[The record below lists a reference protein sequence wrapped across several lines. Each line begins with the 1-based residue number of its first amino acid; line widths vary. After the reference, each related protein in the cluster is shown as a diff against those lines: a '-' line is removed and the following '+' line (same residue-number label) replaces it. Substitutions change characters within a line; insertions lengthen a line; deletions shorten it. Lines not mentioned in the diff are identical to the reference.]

1 VSHYNTVLHQML
13 DIFPRHQFQNVV
25 NRHNGDYRVRR
36 LRCWDQFVHLL
47 YAQLSGRESMRDLV
61 SGIRCFGSRLYH
73 LGARVVCRSTLCDA
87 NNNRSHEIYRD
98 IFFSLSSRVSSLAPK
113 YKLKLNKQLYIL
125 DSTFLELCLS
135 VFPWARFRK
144 TRGAVKLHTLLQA
157 DGQIPRFIVLTDG
170 KKHDAPAARRMDIPA
185 GSFLVFD
192 KGYHDF
198 AFYNLLSART
208 IDFVTRLKSNAQYR
222 VAKRRKVSRSTG
234 ATSDHEI
241 IFTGFYTSKKYPGKL
256 RRIRYVD
263 SVTGKTYTFLTNN
276 FKLSARTIAN
286 IYKARWEIELFF
298 KCIKQN
304 LKIKRFFGTTPNAV
318 FTQIW
323 IAMIAYLLASFYKF
337 TLKSKHSI
345 QQIFRLVKVQL
356 FEKRSLQEVFSND
369 IVKPPESAYINQL
382 NLAILTGH

>member
-1 VSHYNTVLHQML
+1 ML
-13 DIFPRHQFQNVV
+13 DIFPRHQFQKVV
-25 NRHNGDYRVRR
+25 NRHDGDYRVRR
-36 LRCWDQFVHLL
+36 LRCWDQFVYLL

-73 LGARVVCRSTLCDA
+73 LGVRTVRRSTLSDA

-113 YKLKLNKQLYIL
+113 YKLKLNRKLYII

-144 TRGAVKLHTLLQA
+144 AKGAVKLHTLLQA
-157 DGQIPRFIVLTDG
+157 DGLIPRFIVITDG
-170 KKHDAPAARRMDIPA
+170 KRHDAPVARHMDIPG
-185 GSFLVFD
+185 GSVVVFD

-198 AFYNLLSART
+198 TFYNLLSSRM
-208 IDFVTRLKSNAQYR
+208 IDFVTRTKSNAKYR
-222 VAKRRKVSRSTG
+222 VIKRRSVRKSTG
-234 ATSDHEI
+234 VTSDHEI
-241 IFTGFYTSKKYPGKL
+241 EFTGFSTGKKYPGRL

-263 SVTGKTYTFLTNN
+263 SETGKAYTFLTNN
-276 FKLSARTIAN
+276 FKLAARTIAN

-337 TLKSKHSI
+337 VLKTKLSI

-356 FEKRSLQEVFSND
+356 FEKRSLLEVFIND
-369 IVKPPESAYINQL
+369 IVMPPESATINQL
-382 NLAILTGH
+382 NLSILTGH

>member
-1 VSHYNTVLHQML
+1 MSHSNTVLHQML
-13 DIFPRHQFQNVV
+13 DIFPRHEFQKAV
-25 NRHNGDYRVRR
+25 NQHNGDYRVRR
-36 LRCWDQFVHLL
+36 LRCWDQFVYLL

-61 SGIRCFGSRLYH
+61 SGIRCFGSKLYH
-73 LGARVVCRSTLCDA
+73 LGARTVQRSTLSDA
-87 NNNRSHEIYRD
+87 NNSRSHEIYRD

-113 YKLKLNKQLYIL
+113 YKLKLNRKLYLL

-144 TRGAVKLHTLLQA
+144 AKGAVKLHTLLQA
-157 DGQIPRFIVLTDG
+157 DGLIPRFIVITDG
-170 KKHDAPAARRMDIPA
+170 KKHDAPVARQIDIPA
-185 GSFLVFD
+185 GSFLAFD

-198 AFYNLLSART
+198 TFYNQLT
-208 IDFVTRLKSNAQYR
+208 TNKICFVTRTKSNASYR
-222 VAKRRKVSRSTG
+222 VLKRRDVCKSTG
-234 ATSDHEI
+234 VTSDHEI
-241 IFTGFYTSKKYPGKL
+241 IFTGPLTRKKYPDKL

-263 SVTGKTYTFLTNN
+263 SETGKAYTFLTNN
-276 FKLSARTIAN
+276 FKLAARTIAN

-337 TLKSKHSI
+337 TLKTKLSI
-345 QQIFRLVKVQL
+345 QKILRLLKIQL
-356 FEKRSLQEVFSND
+356 FEKRSLLEVFLND
-369 IVKPPESAYINQL
+369 IVMPPESACINQM
-382 NLAILTGH
+382 NLSILTGH

>member
-1 VSHYNTVLHQML
+1 ML
-13 DIFPRHQFQNVV
+13 DIFPRHQFQRVV
-25 NRHNGDYRVRR
+25 NRHGGDYRIRR

-61 SGIRCFGSRLYH
+61 SGIRCFGSKLYH
-73 LGARVVCRSTLCDA
+73 LGVRTVRRSTLSDA
-87 NNNRSHEIYRD
+87 NNNRPHEIYRD
-98 IFFSLSSRVSSLAPK
+98 IFFSLSSRISSLAPK
-113 YKLKLNKQLYIL
+113 YKLKLRKKLYIL

-144 TRGAVKLHTLLQA
+144 AKGAVKLHTLLQA
-157 DGQIPRFIVLTDG
+157 DGSIPRFIVLTDG
-170 KKHDAPAARRMDIPA
+170 KKHDAPAARCMDIPG
-185 GSFLVFD
+185 GSVVVFD
-192 KGYHDF
+192 RAYHDF
-198 AFYNLLSART
+198 TFYNQLSSRK
-208 IDFVTRLKSNAQYR
+208 IDFVTKLKSNAKYR
-222 VAKRRKVSRSTG
+222 VVKRRRVRKSTG
-234 ATSDHEI
+234 VTSDHEI
-241 IFTGFYTSKKYPGKL
+241 EFTGFNTKKKYPGKL

-263 SVTGKTYTFLTNN
+263 PETGKAHTFLTNN
-276 FKLSARTIAN
+276 FKLAARTIAN

-337 TLKSKHSI
+337 TLKTKHSI

-356 FEKRSLQEVFSND
+356 FEKRSLQEVFLND
-369 IVKPPESAYINQL
+369 IVGPPKSAGINQL
-382 NLAILTGH
+382 NLSILTGH

>member
-1 VSHYNTVLHQML
+1 MSHNNTVFHQML
-13 DIFPRHQFQNVV
+13 DIFPRHQFQKVV

-36 LRCWDQFVHLL
+36 LRCWDQFVYLL

-73 LGARVVCRSTLCDA
+73 LGVRTVRRSTLSDA

-98 IFFSLSSRVSSLAPK
+98 IFVSLSSRVSSLAPK
-113 YKLKLNKQLYIL
+113 YKLKLSRKLYII

-144 TRGAVKLHTLLQA
+144 AKSAVKLHTLLQA
-157 DGQIPRFIVLTDG
+157 DGLIPRFIVITDG
-170 KKHDAPAARRMDIPA
+170 KKHDAPAARRMDIPE
-185 GSFLVFD
+185 GSVVVFD

-198 AFYNLLSART
+198 TFYNLLSSRK
-208 IDFVTRLKSNAQYR
+208 IDFVTRLKSNAKYR
-222 VAKRRKVSRSTG
+222 VVKRRSVRRSTG
-234 ATSDHEI
+234 VTSDHEI
-241 IFTGFYTSKKYPGKL
+241 EFTGFYTGRKYPGRL

-263 SVTGKTYTFLTNN
+263 PETGKAYTFLTNN
-276 FKLSARTIAN
+276 FKLAARTIAN

-323 IAMIAYLLASFYKF
+323 IAMIAYLLTSFYKF
-337 TLKSKHSI
+337 VLKTKLSI

-356 FEKRSLQEVFSND
+356 FEKRSLLEVFSND
-369 IVKPPESAYINQL
+369 IVMPPKSAGINQL
-382 NLAILTGH
+382 NLSILTGH

>member
-1 VSHYNTVLHQML
+1 VSHYNTVFHQML
-13 DIFPRHQFQNVV
+13 DIFPRHQFQKVV
-25 NRHNGDYRVRR
+25 NRHRGDYRVRR

-61 SGIRCFGSRLYH
+61 SGIRCFGFRLYH
-73 LGARVVCRSTLCDA
+73 LGARAVHRSTLSDA
-87 NNNRSHEIYRD
+87 NNRRSHEIYRD

-113 YKLKLNKQLYIL
+113 YKLKLSKKLYIL

-144 TRGAVKLHTLLQA
+144 TKGAVKLHALLQA
-157 DGQIPRFIVLTDG
+157 DGPIPRFIVLTDG
-170 KKHDAPAARRMDIPA
+170 KRHDAPVARRMDIPA
-185 GSFLVFD
+185 GSFTVFD

-198 AFYNLLSART
+198 AFYNLLSSRM

-222 VAKRRKVSRSTG
+222 VLKRRTVRRSTG
-234 ATSDHEI
+234 VTSDHEI
-241 IFTGFYTSKKYPGKL
+241 IFTGFYTSRKYPGKL

-263 SVTGKTYTFLTNN
+263 AETGKSYTFLTNN
-276 FKLSARTIAN
+276 FKLAARTIAN

-337 TLKSKHSI
+337 TLKSQHSI
-345 QQIFRLVKVQL
+345 QQIFRLLKVQL
-356 FEKRSLQEVFSND
+356 FEKRSLQEVFAND
-369 IVKPPESAYINQL
+369 LVLPPKSRYINQL
-382 NLAILTGH
+382 NLSILTGH

>member
-1 VSHYNTVLHQML
+1 MSHYNTVFHQML
-13 DIFPRHQFQNVV
+13 DIFPRHQFQKVV

-73 LGARVVCRSTLCDA
+73 LGARVVRRSTLSDA

-113 YKLKLNKQLYIL
+113 YKLKLNRKLYIL

-144 TRGAVKLHTLLQA
+144 TKGTVKLHTLLQA
-157 DGQIPRFIVLTDG
+157 DGLIPRFIVLTDG
-170 KKHDAPAARRMDIPA
+170 KKHDAPTARHMNIPG

-198 AFYNLLSART
+198 TFYNLLSSRT

-222 VAKRRKVSRSTG
+222 VLKRRKVCKSTG
-234 ATSDHEI
+234 VTSDHEI
-241 IFTGFYTSKKYPGKL
+241 VFTGFYTSSKYPGKL

-263 SVTGKTYTFLTNN
+263 PETGRAYTYLSNN

-323 IAMIAYLLASFYKF
+323 IALIAYLLASFFKF

-356 FEKRSLQEVFSND
+356 FEKRSLLEVFSND
-369 IVKPPESAYINQL
+369 IVMPLESSYINQL
-382 NLAILTGH
+382 NLSILTGH

>member
-1 VSHYNTVLHQML
+1 VSYCNTVFHQML
-13 DIFPRHQFQNVV
+13 DIFPRHQFQKVV
-25 NRHNGDYRVRR
+25 NQHRGDYRVRR

-61 SGIRCFGSRLYH
+61 SGIRCFGSKLYH
-73 LGARVVCRSTLCDA
+73 LGARVTRRSTLSDA
-87 NNNRSHEIYRD
+87 NNTRPYEIYRD

-113 YKLKLNKQLYIL
+113 YKLKLNRKLYIL

-144 TRGAVKLHTLLQA
+144 TKGAVKLHTLLQA
-157 DGQIPRFIVLTDG
+157 DGPIPRFIVLTDG
-170 KKHDAPAARRMDIPA
+170 KKHDAPVARHMDIPV
-185 GSFLVFD
+185 GSFVVFD

-198 AFYNLLSART
+198 AFYNRLSSRT

-222 VAKRRKVSRSTG
+222 ILKRRKVRKSTG
-234 ATSDHEI
+234 VTSDHEI
-241 IFTGFYTSKKYPGKL
+241 MFTGFYTKRKYPGKL

-263 SVTGKTYTFLTNN
+263 PETGKAYTYLSNN

-323 IAMIAYLLASFYKF
+323 VAMIAYLLASFYKF
-337 TLKSKHSI
+337 TLKSMHSI

-369 IVKPPESAYINQL
+369 IVLPPKSRYINQL
-382 NLAILTGH
+382 NLSILTGH

>member
-1 VSHYNTVLHQML
+1 ML
-13 DIFPRHQFQNVV
+13 DIFPRHQFQKVV
-25 NRHNGDYRVRR
+25 NRHGGDYRVRR

-61 SGIRCFGSRLYH
+61 SGIRCFGSKLYH
-73 LGARVVCRSTLCDA
+73 LGVRTVRRSTLSDA

-113 YKLKLNKQLYIL
+113 YKLKLNRKLYIL

-144 TRGAVKLHTLLQA
+144 AKGAVKLHALLQA
-157 DGQIPRFIVLTDG
+157 DGLIPRFIVLTDG
-170 KKHDAPAARRMDIPA
+170 TRHDAPVAKRMDIPK
-185 GSFLVFD
+185 GSVVVFD

-198 AFYNLLSART
+198 AFYNLLSSRT
-208 IDFVTRLKSNAQYR
+208 IDFVTRLKSNAKYR
-222 VAKRRKVSRSTG
+222 VLKRRKVSRSTG
-234 ATSDHEI
+234 ITSDHEI
-241 IFTGFYTSKKYPGKL
+241 EFTGLLTNSKYPGRL

-263 SVTGKTYTFLTNN
+263 SETGKAYTFLTNN
-276 FKLSARTIAN
+276 FKLAARTIAN

-337 TLKSKHSI
+337 VLKTKLSI

-356 FEKRSLQEVFSND
+356 FEKRSLLEVFSND
-369 IVKPPESAYINQL
+369 IVMSPESACINQL
-382 NLAILTGH
+382 NLSILTGH